1 MVCHGLA
8 MEAIPMETLLD
19 RGRLRKRG
27 LPAPPVRRL
36 IREQAGLSQLDLAAY
51 LGVSRPSVT
60 RYENGR
66 RTPRGALL
74 ERYRDLLD
82 RLTRES

>member
-1 MVCHGLA
+1 MQT
-8 MEAIPMETLLD
+8 ETMDLEDLIT

-36 IREQAGLSQLDLAAY
+36 IRERAGLSQVDLAGY
-51 LGVSRPSVT
+51 LDVSRPTIT

-66 RTPRGALL
+66 RTPRGVLL
-74 ERYRDLLD
+74 ERYQELLD